1 MILRSAADG
10 RRHERPRL
18 RARSPRLRPLLPPA
32 GSLGGSSPVGPTE
45 PPTPLRT
52 ARSERPGSYLGQA
65 SSRHRTAPARPSTA
79 LSSESGTELRRSPP
93 ATGWHPPAASGRHR
107 RAARRRC
114 ADTARAGAGGAI
126 RRWRR
131 PASLRPK
138 MDGRCRRPGRR
149 DWTSRNSAEQRCR
162 SRLAKPSQHFSVT
175 HDPCCSTR
183 RRYRPR
189 STPNHRQHRRGSTRV
204 SRFRQAARSYCTP
217 AARHAPTC
225 TSPDPP
231 RRPGRGGACDAHNP
245 RGRTSVRADPTYS
258 HAESGGPARK
268 HCTSTGG
275 HITQL
280 VINQ

>member
-1 MILRSAADG
+1 MRSAADG

-32 GSLGGSSPVGPTE
+32 GSLGVSSPVGPTE

-52 ARSERPGSYLGQA
+52 ARSERPGSFPGKRA
-65 SSRHRTAPARPSTA
+65 RVIGRHRRDRRPPCRASP
-79 LSSESGTELRRSPP
+79 ERNRGDRLR

-107 RAARRRC
+107 RAARGRC
-114 ADTARAGAGGAI
+114 ADTARAGPGGAI

-131 PASLRPK
+131 HASLRPK

-149 DWTSRNSAEQRCR
+149 DWTSRDSAEQRCR

-231 RRPGRGGACDAHNP
+231 RRPGRGGARDAHNP